1 MYEKKIGSAATI
13 AKMKRSVTIGMLRMS
28 RNSAA
33 TNAATTAPTAAN
45 VVFIQATARYSSG
58 RSRMWAFR
66 RLSSSSG
73 SLPVRAWTN
82 FPNMRHATCAFGG
95 RLTLTGLAP
104 FGSFTMWAPLS
115 VSSPGRNRFVF
126 VSVPRVSS
134 LSNAELPNRLASR
147 LHGLHDGV
155 VLPAHLLSDP
165 LRGVLRVLVVLHDD
179 LRDLSEVDH
188 VLLQHV
194 VDNIDAALELRLHL
208 LVSHV
213 LHLHDLIEQERV
225 PLVDEGVRR
234 GVPLVDRVRDE
245 FVRLRL
251 KPDELDD
258 LLHPSHDRV
267 SDPGVGL
274 DDDEVQGGQQ
284 DARRVDRR
292 VLQAVHHRLDGVRV
306 HRGHR
311 RVARRHGLEHRVRLL
326 AADLSDDDVV
336 RPLPQRGS
344 DEVVHVDLAAR
355 LAVGAPLANPG
366 PRRPGDPVLM
376 GQVDLPGVL
385 DGHDLR
391 ARSDEEGGAVQ
402 GRGLPARGPAADHHR
417 LAILDGD
424 PEVRDHLR
432 ARGAELHEFDR
443 REGFLLVPP
452 DREGRP
458 AGRDLLAVCRLDT
471 VAFHRGPVE
480 DRVRDGDLLAASL
493 AEHDRER
500 VQGVL
505 VIEDDVRLERF
516 ELLVED
522 EQGDARAVAGHV
534 FDSQVIHEDVDRA
547 VSDEV
552 ADDVVDD
559 LVLRGRGEAQAAR
572 LNERVDCLLEVLLL
586 VLLRHL
592 VPFVFERA
600 VQGVLDH
607 VEELFLLRVELRFP
621 DLVDVL
627 GAIVVIDDARV
638 GERLS
643 DRDDLDF
650 LQGVAR
656 EIRDVREV
664 GAARAGPLGLLLN
677 RAPRH
682 EDLFLFRHLGSP

>member
-1 MYEKKIGSAATI
+1 MYEKKIGRAATS
-13 AKMKRSVTIGMLRMS
+13 AKMKRSVTTGMLRMS
-28 RNSAA
+28 RKRAA
-33 TNAATTAPTAAN
+33 TSAATTAPTAAK
-45 VVFIQATARYSSG
+45 VVFIQASARYSSG

-82 FPNMRHATCAFGG
+82 FPNMRQATWAFGG

-104 FGSFTMWAPLS
+104 FGSFTIWAPLS

-134 LSNAELPNRLASR
+134 FSNAELPNRLASC
-147 LHGLHDGV
+147 LDGLHDRV
-155 VLPAHLLSDP
+155 VLPAHLFSDP
-165 LRGVLRVLVVLHDD
+165 LRGVLRVLVVLDDD
-179 LRDLSEVDH
+179 LRDFSEVDQ

-194 VDNIDAALELRLHL
+194 VDNIDAALEFRLHF

-225 PLVDEGVRR
+225 SLVDERVRG

-251 KPDELDD
+251 ESDELDD

-274 DDDEVQGGQQ
+274 NDDEVQGGQQ

-292 VLQAVHHRLDGVRV
+292 VLQPVHHRFDGVCV

-326 AADLSDDDVV
+326 AADFSDNDVV
-336 RPLPQRGS
+336 RPLAQRGS
-344 DEVVHVDLAAR
+344 HEVVHVDLAAR
-355 LAVGAPLANPG
+355 LAVGAALTHAG
-366 PRRPGDPVLM
+366 PRGSRDPVLM
-376 GQVDLPGVL
+376 GEVDLAGVL

-402 GRGLPARGPAADHHR
+402 GRGLAAGRPSADHHGFAALHR
-417 LAILDGD
+417 D

-432 ARGAELHEFDR
+432 ARGPELHEFDR
-443 REGFLLVPP
+443 REGLLLVPP
-452 DREGRP
+452 DRERGS
-458 AGRDLLAVCRLDT
+458 AGRDLLAVRRLDT
-471 VAFHRGPVE
+471 MAFHRGPVE
-480 DRVRDGDLLAASL
+480 DRVRNRDLLAASL
-493 AEHDRER
+493 PEHDGER

-516 ELLVED
+516 ELLVEN
-522 EQGDARAVAGHV
+522 EQGDARAVTGHV
-534 FDSQVIHEDVDRA
+534 FDPQVIHEDVDRT

-552 ADDVVDD
+552 ADDVIDD
-559 LVLRGRGEAQAAR
+559 LVLRSRGEAQAAR
-572 LNERVDCLLEVLLL
+572 LNERVDGLLEVFLL

-592 VPFVFERA
+592 VPFVLEGA
-600 VQGVLDH
+600 VQRVLDH
-607 VEELFLLRVELRFP
+607 VEELLLFRVELRFP

-627 GAIVVIDDARV
+627 GAVMVVDDARV
-638 GERLS
+638 GERLP